1 MKSCFCADCLSKHC
15 ISGAKSNLAIIYY
28 STKSYPD
35 DVSSKFIP
43 SISNQSSFKLW
54 KPKFSSVSW
63 FGWIHGS
70 RIIRGCYSCQ
80 HARIFT
86 WKSIFG
92 AKTIC
97 KFEFRSSYD
106 IVATTLLRFRI
117 WNCFWFEWRRNL
129 SNAILEI
136 LILAC
141 VVR

>member
-1 MKSCFCADCLSKHC
+1 MKSCFFADYLSKHC
-15 ISGAKSNLAIIYY
+15 ISGAKSNLAIIF
-28 STKSYPD
+28 STKSCPD

-70 RIIRGCYSCQ
+70 RTIRGCHSCQ
-80 HARIFT
+80 HAGIFT

-92 AKTIC
+92 AKTIS

-106 IVATTLLRFRI
+106 IAATTLLRFRI
-117 WNCFWFEWRRNL
+117 RNCFWFEWRWNL